1 MSTSN
6 IRDDGPDAHT
16 PSMPEGSVPPQ
27 NRHGQDTVQPSRVE
41 LQKRALESRNS
52 YELGEL
58 PGEQEGAELDRALQR
73 EAKNEST
80 LGIAFRYL
88 VVDDI
93 PDNDRIGALQ
103 EHFGHT
109 SPGTAVGLRQHL
121 DALRFG
127 ILPKGTSMARQIAA
141 RMKSVMR
148 RHDFSANTR
157 AVLDRNIA
165 ALEKI
170 VTDTD
175 LIEDEQLKAEAVE
188 QSVEDRLRGCSGVY
202 VFTYPHYLRHP
213 THPSA
218 ESEKMPDRTLLKVG
232 FTDKDI
238 LERVNQETSGT
249 GVPEHRRVL
258 RAYLLMEDNGQTNYN
273 IEQEFHGL
281 LDSAGHAGPKR
292 GSTEHQ
298 RGGKEWFSTNVDFLD
313 KVATLLKLE
322 IVETDSTEYEL

>member
-1 MSTSN
+1 
-6 IRDDGPDAHT
+6 
-16 PSMPEGSVPPQ
+16 
-27 NRHGQDTVQPSRVE
+27 
-41 LQKRALESRNS
+41 
-52 YELGEL
+52 
-58 PGEQEGAELDRALQR
+58 
-73 EAKNEST
+73 
-80 LGIAFRYL
+80 
-88 VVDDI
+88 
-93 PDNDRIGALQ
+93 
-103 EHFGHT
+103 
-109 SPGTAVGLRQHL
+109 
-121 DALRFG
+121 
-127 ILPKGTSMARQIAA
+127 MARQIAS

-157 AVLDRNIA
+157 VVLDRNIA

-170 VTDTD
+170 ATDTD

-188 QSVEDRLRGCSGVY
+188 QSVEDRLKGCSGVY

-218 ESEKMPDRTLLKVG
+218 ESEKMLDRTLLKVG

-258 RAYLLMEDNGQTNYN
+258 RAYLLTEDNGQTNHK
-273 IEQEFHGL
+273 IERQFHDL

-298 RGGKEWFSTNVDFLD
+298 RGGKEWFYTNVDFLD
-313 KVATLLKLE
+313 KVAALLELE
-322 IVETDSTEYEL
+322 IVETDSAEYEL